1 MVLQNL
7 PSNDRHHPPS
17 SLALHRPTPSIKM
30 LRRRPPRP
38 VNAKVQSLDL
48 LSSTKAECYL
58 VEGTI
63 AHKLAS
69 PGLLYLPSI
78 ARDFAFTVH
87 SFGSE
92 PWRITRRRKAGGNNA
107 TTNRIST
114 FPFHQPFAHTPR
126 HPPLRPHH

>member
-1 MVLQNL
+1 
-7 PSNDRHHPPS
+7 
-17 SLALHRPTPSIKM
+17 M

-63 AHKLAS
+63 AHKIAS

-92 PWRITRRRKAGGNNA
+92 PWRITRRRKAGGNNTA
-107 TTNRIST
+107 TNPYSAI
-114 FPFHQPFAHTPR
+114 PFHQLLAHTPM
-126 HPPLRPHH
+126 HPPMHLHK